1 MTIIQ
6 AIAIGLLGGTLGTT
20 GVFIWIESKSKQM
33 EIITKN
39 QSETIN
45 TLATI
50 QGDISKGQIDIQKNL
65 TAPDLLA
72 VSCSAEYLETKGDLL
87 CREMFC
93 RLQTREGAAA
103 SQAECEELS
112 NLANTLKLIQE
123 CTASKIEIKTCLDYL
138 DTRK

>member
-6 AIAIGLLGGTLGTT
+6 SIAIGLLGGTLGTT
-20 GVFIWIESKSKQM
+20 GVFLWIESKSKKI
-33 EIITKN
+33 EIM
-39 QSETIN
+39 QGYQVETIN
-45 TLATI
+45 KLASI

-65 TAPDLLA
+65 TAPDLLV
-72 VSCSAEYLETKGDLL
+72 VSCSNEYLESKGDLL

-123 CTASKIEIKTCLDYL
+123 CTIAKIEIKTCLDYL